1 MYKLYLIFIEKSNG
15 FRKAKPMLI
24 LYKTVIN
31 VDETL
36 IHLYYAQI
44 YFQVNQYVINISNF
58 DVNKETLMKHCDSLS
73 SRGTYLI

>member
-1 MYKLYLIFIEKSNG
+1 
-15 FRKAKPMLI
+15 MLI
-24 LYKTVIN
+24 LSKTVIN

-58 DVNKETLMKHCDSLS
+58 DVNKETFMKHCDSLS
-73 SRGTYLI
+73 SRGTYLILPKCFDRNFNNI